1 MKRWEAFGAGLAVVA
16 SVVSNLGVNIQ
27 KYSHLSEAAL
37 PLRDRRPYIRRPV
50 WWVGFAL
57 VAFGSLGDFAAFG
70 FATQSLVAALG
81 GGATLVANVI
91 TAQFLNGEN
100 LYFTD
105 VGGVLFVILGV
116 VIIACIA
123 EPNVEYPLPELETR
137 FVRTPFVVYI
147 VCVAVCAVSML
158 ATIKGSVA
166 NRLKNQVYWSNRR
179 QKKLMK
185 QFELRVQRLEHR
197 LLDMESKLVQITNVA
212 VAPGGG
218 ASSAASMKQIREIM
232 GANSPGSNEDA
243 DGDVEEGDRET
254 RVAYYYAICSGIV
267 GSITVL
273 LAKCSAIMIALTL
286 KGENQFKYGLTYVFL
301 GGIFVCILVQ
311 THFLNMATAM
321 GDIMTVFP
329 IFQACWISFSV
340 VGGAI
345 FYQEDD
351 EPFSTSDK
359 VFYPLALLS
368 ISVGVGLLVQ
378 HSSSTAADTKGKGG
392 GNTAAKLRTGGNTA
406 SFEDDVDDD
415 DILLSAD
422 ASMSSPLLPVGSRE
436 EEGYLH
442 LTA

>member
-27 KYSHLSEAAL
+27 KYSHSSEAAL
-37 PLRDRRPYIRRPV
+37 PLRERRPYVRRPV
-50 WWVGFAL
+50 WWLGFAL

-81 GGATLVANVI
+81 GGATLVANVV
-91 TAQFLNGEN
+91 TAQFLNGES
-100 LYFTD
+100 LYVTD

-137 FVRTPFVVYI
+137 FVRTL
-147 VCVAVCAVSML
+147 CTVSML

-185 QFELRVQRLEHR
+185 KFELRVQRLEQR
-197 LLDMESKLVQITNVA
+197 LLDMEAKLVQITNVA
-212 VAPGGG
+212 VASGGG
-218 ASSAASMKQIREIM
+218 ASSAASREQIREIM
-232 GANSPGSNEDA
+232 SSTSPGSNEEA
-243 DGDVEEGDRET
+243 DGDVEEMDRET

-311 THFLNMATAM
+311 THFLNMATAL

-368 ISVGVGLLVQ
+368 IAVGVGLLVQ
-378 HSSSTAADTKGKGG
+378 HSSSTAADLRGKGG
-392 GNTAAKLRTGGNTA
+392 EKAVKLRTGGNTT
-406 SFEDDVDDD
+406 SFEDDVDDND
-415 DILLSAD
+415 LLLSAD
-422 ASMSSPLLPVGSRE
+422 ASMSSPLLPAGSRE
-436 EEGYLH
+436 EDGYLH